1 MKKLHYEQ
9 MDGKSKATQ
18 EGNFVET
25 NLLVGKSTWF
35 LTSPRKT
42 NPSLLGEFKP
52 VRESKEGNLP

>member
-1 MKKLHYEQ
+1 

-18 EGNFVET
+18 EGSFVET

-42 NPSLLGEFKP
+42 NPSLLGELKP
-52 VRESKEGNLP
+52 VLESKEGNLP